1 MDLGAI
7 IIMGMFAIVL
17 AAFIFVVTREWV
29 KAHRENKEHKAWEK
43 EDLRRRLMEE
53 HKESEKIMTEGWL
66 NAILQDAEEK
76 CRR

>member
-1 MDLGAI
+1 MDIGAM
-7 IIMGMFAIVL
+7 IIMGMFAMVL
-17 AAFIFVVTREWV
+17 AAFLFVVIVQCVT
-29 KAHRENKEHKAWEK
+29 AHLEHKALQK

-53 HKESEKIMTEGWL
+53 DKKSEKIMTEGWL